1 MKKYEKRTKIV
12 KCKYKMCHAMSYGE
26 RAIETN
32 GYDRKEMVNIYI
44 NIWFRFISTTIPNI
58 APVTYDFQIVQLCIY
73 QMSHFFHAFKFGAHL
88 FYWIGGTM
96 NCINAPQPL
105 IRHSK

>member
-1 MKKYEKRTKIV
+1 MNDEIDKQEKKTDTHKQTVMKKYEKRTKIV

-58 APVTYDFQIVQLCIY
+58 APVTYDFQIVQLS
-73 QMSHFFHAFKFGAHL
+73 Q
-88 FYWIGGTM
+88 
-96 NCINAPQPL
+96 
-105 IRHSK
+105 